1 MLYVITHKSIHP
13 YHICAALHFC
23 PPDRNTTT
31 LAQRLKKDPALE
43 QKHSCKK
50 NNYMVANEK
59 NTKEHNASRLKL
71 LQFND
76 VHLDRFYKE
85 VSQSLVIT
93 IVVYISF
100 NKVYIICVYFFNVL
114 RVQPLTVVYMYAV
127 GHGSLAM

>member
-13 YHICAALHFC
+13 YQICAAFHFC
-23 PPDRNTTT
+23 PPGRNTTT
-31 LAQRLKKDPALE
+31 LAQSLKKEPALE
-43 QKHSCKK
+43 QKHSDKKK
-50 NNYMVANEK
+50 NNYMVANGK
-59 NTKEHNASRLKL
+59 NTKEHDASRLKL

-100 NKVYIICVYFFNVL
+100 K
-114 RVQPLTVVYMYAV
+114 
-127 GHGSLAM
+127 